1 MQSEWT
7 MPWKKDLA
15 KLKQD
20 LKQEDPA
27 PPKAPPPP
35 KTAVPTPVSMSIEEE
50 DAIFLSAMGLRP
62 QPRTGEAPAP
72 QAPPPALVR
81 AEPVQ
86 PAGTQEAFSSAMGD
100 LRGMKP
106 LAKSPLERKP
116 EARPK
121 APEAPPP
128 QAAPP
133 TLVRTEPVQPAATQE
148 TFSSA
153 MSDLKG
159 MKPLAKSPLER
170 KPEARPKAPAAALP
184 SPATEPPAK
193 PEPKL
198 EPKPEPRPEPE
209 PVPHLENRA
218 GAREIHLAAG
228 MAVEVDGVLDLRGHA
243 RSDGEERLKER
254 ILDGYA
260 LGWRTLHVTLGPDP
274 ELREMVLALLSS
286 PAGRYVSR
294 YAQAPIPMG
303 GAQSWILYFR
313 PPTENL

>member
-100 LRGMKP
+100 LR
-106 LAKSPLERKP
+106 
-116 EARPK
+116 
-121 APEAPPP
+121 
-128 QAAPP
+128 
-133 TLVRTEPVQPAATQE
+133 
-148 TFSSA
+148 
-153 MSDLKG
+153 G